1 VRDGR
6 TAKVFSERG
15 MNLNESKIVSE
26 FRRRTP
32 TSAKLA
38 ASAGEVFPSGV
49 THDGRY
55 LQPYPIFV
63 ERAAGSRKWDVDGNE
78 YVDYAGGHGALLLGH
93 NHPKVTAAVAEQLKR
108 GTHYGSCHAL
118 EVRWGQAVQRLVPS
132 VERIRFTSS
141 GTEATLLAFRL
152 ARAFTGRKKIVHF
165 AGHFHG
171 WHDHVA
177 FGVTSHFDGTGTP
190 GVLPEVAENIV
201 MAQPG
206 DIEGTRKLIESRDDL
221 AAVIIEPTGASWG
234 QVPVR
239 EDFLHALR
247 EMTARRQV
255 LLIFDEVISGFR
267 CAPGGAQGFFGIRPD
282 LTTFA
287 KILAG
292 GFPGGAIGGSRAIM
306 EALSFAAAGG
316 REKIP
321 HQGTFNANPIS
332 AAAGLATLEIV
343 AAGQPCERA
352 CDYAQRLRETL
363 ARILADERVGWIVYG
378 SFSGFHVFTN
388 PDRLS
393 ISAADIEAGKYDHR
407 TLKAAKNPA
416 LVTNLRLGMLSH
428 GVEIFGWPGGPTS
441 AVHTDDDL
449 DRTAEAFR
457 ATLRALKDEG
467 EID

>member
-1 VRDGR
+1 
-6 TAKVFSERG
+6 
-15 MNLNESKIVSE
+15 MNLNDSKIVAA

-32 TSAKLA
+32 TSEKLA
-38 ASAGEVFPSGV
+38 ARAGTVFPSGV

-63 ERAAGSRKWDVDGNE
+63 ERAAGSRKWDVDGHE
-78 YVDYAGGHGALLLGH
+78 YVDYSGGHGALLLGH
-93 NHPKVTAAVAEQLKR
+93 NHPRVTAAVAEQLER
-108 GTHYGSCHAL
+108 GTHYGSCHEL
-118 EVRWGQAVQRLVPS
+118 EVRWGEAVKRLVSS
-132 VERIRFTSS
+132 VERVRFTSS

-152 ARAFTGRKKIVHF
+152 ARAASGKKKIVHF

-201 MAQPG
+201 MAQAG
-206 DIEGTRKLIESRDDL
+206 DLEGTRRLIESRDDL

-239 EDFLHALR
+239 EEFLHALR
-247 EMTARRQV
+247 EMTARRGV

-287 KILAG
+287 KIIAG
-292 GFPGGAIGGSRAIM
+292 GLPGGAVGGRAEVMDALSFIPAGGGSR
-306 EALSFAAAGG
+306 
-316 REKIP
+316 EKVP
-321 HQGTFNANPIS
+321 HQGTFNANPLS
-332 AAAGLATLEIV
+332 AAAGLTTLEIV
-343 AAGQPCERA
+343 AEGQVCERA
-352 CDYAQRLRETL
+352 CDYARRLREEWTRVL
-363 ARILADERVGWIVYG
+363 RDEGLPWVVYG

-393 ISAADIEAGKYDHR
+393 ITAADIEAGKYDHR
-407 TLKAAKNPA
+407 TLKATKNPT
-416 LVTNLRLGMLSH
+416 LTTRLRLGMLAH

-449 DRTAEAFR
+449 ARTTDAFR
-457 ATLRALKDEG
+457 ATLRMLKDEG
-467 EID
+467 E